1 MFDIF
6 NTISKYGECFFSF
19 STQEK
24 SFLFLS
30 KPNIFQ
36 QVPLVRIQRPAIC
49 LAPRQNQQ
57 HMVRLN
63 NFDHNRA
70 LFVLQHTHGEPFQNF
85 HVNQSVL
92 LVSVVK
98 VYSCLDIT
106 RMIQR

>member
-1 MFDIF
+1 MLL
-6 NTISKYGECFFSF
+6 FFF
-19 STQEK
+19 YEEK
-24 SFLFLS
+24 VFFFLS
-30 KPNIFQ
+30 EPNIFQ

-92 LVSVVK
+92 VVSVVK
-98 VYSCLDIT
+98 VYSCLDTEIDN
-106 RMIQR
+106 R